1 MRFKFISDNR
11 NEFPVETMCR
21 VMKVSSSGYYKWL
34 KMIPSARAKRNDFL
48 TQEIR
53 RIFKASKQTYGSPRI
68 KAELNKLGIKVSQPL
83 VAKLMK
89 RELIRS
95 IIKRNYR
102 VTTDSSH
109 KYPVVTNKLMRDF
122 KVSRSNEVWV
132 SDLTYIFT
140 NEGWLYL
147 TTVIDLFDRKVIG
160 WAISQTM
167 KASETIIPAFR
178 MAKLNRPINKA
189 EKLIFHSD
197 RGIQYACD
205 EFVTELGKCENIE
218 RSMSRKG
225 DCWDNA
231 IAESFFKTIKVELI
245 YRYKYQTRKEA
256 ALSIFEYIETWYNHE
271 RRHKHLNN
279 LTINE
284 FHKSINNRLKNAA

>member
-1 MRFKFISDNR
+1 
-11 NEFPVETMCR
+11 MCR

-34 KMIPSARAKRNDFL
+34 HKEPSARAIHNAFLVQQIKRIHK
-48 TQEIR
+48 Q
-53 RIFKASKQTYGSPRI
+53 SKQTYGSPRI
-68 KAELNKLGIKVSQPL
+68 KKELNAEGIKVSQPL
-83 VAKLMK
+83 VARLM
-89 RELIRS
+89 REEQIRS
-95 IIKRNYR
+95 IIKRKYR

-109 KYPVVTNKLMRDF
+109 KYPVVSNKIMRDF

-132 SDLTYIFT
+132 SDLTYVCT
-140 NEGWLYL
+140 QEGWLYL

-160 WAISQTM
+160 WALSKTM
-167 KASETIIPAFR
+167 KTNETIIPAFR
-178 MAKLNRPINKA
+178 MAKINRPVNKQQ
-189 EKLIFHSD
+189 KLIFHSD

-205 EFVTELGKCENIE
+205 EFVNETEKHDNIE

-231 IAESFFKTIKVELI
+231 VAESFFKTIKVELI
-245 YRYKYQTRKEA
+245 YRYKYQSREEA
-256 ALSIFEYIETWYNHE
+256 ALSIFEYIETWYNQK

-284 FHKSINNRLKNAA
+284 FHKSINNNLKNAA

>member
-1 MRFKFISDNR
+1 
-11 NEFPVETMCR
+11 MCR

-34 KMIPSARAKRNDFL
+34 RMVPSARAKHNDFL

-53 RIFKASKQTYGSPRI
+53 RIHKVSKQTYGSPRI
-68 KAELNKLGIKVSQPL
+68 KAELNKEGIKASQPL
-83 VAKLMK
+83 VAKLMR
-89 RELIRS
+89 REHIRS
-95 IIKRNYR
+95 IIKKKYR

-109 KYPVVTNKLMRDF
+109 KYPVVANLLMRDF

-147 TTVIDLFDRKVIG
+147 TTVIDLYDRKVIG
-160 WAISQTM
+160 WALSKTM
-167 KASETIIPAFR
+167 KTIETIIPAFK
-178 MAKLNRPINKA
+178 MANLNRPINK
-189 EKLIFHSD
+189 EQKLVFHSD

-205 EFVTELGKCENIE
+205 EFVTFNGKYKNIE

-245 YRYKYQTRKEA
+245 YRYKYQSIQEA
-256 ALSIFEYIETWYNHE
+256 ALSIFEYIETWYNQK

-284 FHKSINNRLKNAA
+284 FYQLINNKLKNAA